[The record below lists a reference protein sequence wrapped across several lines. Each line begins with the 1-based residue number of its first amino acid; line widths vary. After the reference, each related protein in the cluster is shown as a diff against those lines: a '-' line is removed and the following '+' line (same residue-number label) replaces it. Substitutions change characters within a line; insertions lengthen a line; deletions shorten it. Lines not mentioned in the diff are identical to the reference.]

1 MDFLNDLFPNIYKA
15 IDAFLHDVL
24 HGLNLRPDAESV
36 IVSLIMAAIVITAV
50 LIFAPVTMM
59 FLTWLE
65 RKVVGRIQNRL
76 GPNRVGPWGLV
87 QPIADMIKLLTKEDI
102 IPTDADRWVHTLAP
116 IVLVIPIV
124 LAFAVIPFG
133 RGMAPV
139 DLNIGILYIVAV
151 GSLATIGIFMAGFGS
166 NNKFALIG
174 GMRAVAQI
182 ISYEIPQVLTIVTVL
197 LMAGSLSLVKI
208 VEAQGGWNGLRWF
221 ILTFPVGPIAFI
233 IFMTAGIAESNRT
246 PFDLPEGE
254 SEIVAGHHTEYS
266 GMKFALF
273 YLAEYLELFI
283 VCAIATTLFL
293 GGWQG
298 PLLPPWLWFLLKTY
312 VLIFITM
319 WVRGTMPRFRIDQM
333 MQFAWKVLVPIAL
346 ANIVLTGIALPIFKS
361 IGLI

>member
-346 ANIVLTGIALPIFKS
+346 VNIVLTGIALPIFKS